1 MNLDNDKK
9 LISLDYLNEIGNLL
23 MTAGAAVAAAAA
35 AERIDILEIALRQA
49 RSTLIEGINEFK
61 SLQNKRGA

>member
-1 MNLDNDKK
+1 MNQANDKL
-9 LISLDYLNEIGNLL
+9 LIALDFIGECGNLL
-23 MTAGAAVAAAAA
+23 VTAGAAIAATAS
-35 AERIDILEIALRQA
+35 AERIDILEMALHQA